1 MFKVSN
7 PMRRYVCPICG
18 EEFYPGESAIV
29 STVHPG
35 TVLQPATTGMLSRI
49 RVKSLDG
56 NRLTR
61 ELAARQCPHC
71 KQLLPR
77 NLETVENHTIAII
90 GDVNSGKSHYIASCI
105 NQLKQDYALRVIGC
119 NAIIGQGDT
128 DQRYYNDYYLPVY
141 MDRQKLENTRR
152 AVATRLY
159 RPLIYELV
167 FPDKT
172 GVNLLFYDS
181 SGEDIVNQDALV
193 QFSHFV
199 LNASAVIFLADPM
212 QMPAIVATLPAHLTK
227 GLEQRPFKTSD
238 VFNRVMATFRQSRNM
253 SARSRLRI
261 PVAITV
267 SKSDLLKFSATK
279 RRLPLFLYENYYT
292 NKLDVSKLA
301 QIDGEVR
308 GLLQALGD
316 RVLLTSSQLFEDVAF
331 FAISATGWAPDDK
344 NQFPP
349 LEPTRCLDPLLWV
362 LWRLGVVTL

>member
-1 MFKVSN
+1 MYKVSN
-7 PMRRYVCPICG
+7 PMRKYICPICG

-35 TVLQPATTGMLSRI
+35 TVLQPPTTGMLSRI
-49 RVKSLDG
+49 LVKPLDG

-71 KQLLPR
+71 KNNLPR
-77 NLETVENHTIAII
+77 NLETVENYTIAII
-90 GDVNSGKSHYIASCI
+90 GDSTSGKSHYLASCI
-105 NQLKQDYALRVIGC
+105 NQLRQDYALRVIGC

-128 DQRYYNDYYLPVY
+128 DQRYYNDYYVPVY
-141 MDRQKLENTRR
+141 MDRQKLDLTVR
-152 AVATRLY
+152 AGAAVPY

-167 FPDKT
+167 FPDRT

-181 SGEDIVNQDALV
+181 SGEDLV
-193 QFSHFV
+193 DLAAMAQYSQFVF
-199 LNASAVIFLADPM
+199 NASAIIFLADPM
-212 QMPAIVATLPAHLTK
+212 QMPAIVATLPGYLK
-227 GLEQRPFKTSD
+227 KDLVQRPFKTSD
-238 VFNRVMATFRQSRNM
+238 VFNRVMATFRQSRKM
-253 SARSRLRI
+253 SAGKRLKI

-292 NKLDVSKLA
+292 NKLDVAKLG

-331 FAISATGWAPDDK
+331 FAVSATGWAPDDK
-344 NQFPP
+344 GKFPP